1 MFPVVFRETTACV
14 QYVIR
19 LFMDVSSLVFLRV
32 EHCLSGLAVIVISKA
47 LVLNVCVAKK
57 KGNIF

>member
-1 MFPVVFRETTACV
+1 MFPVVFRETIACV

-19 LFMDVSSLVFLRV
+19 VFMDVRSLVFLRV
-32 EHCLSGLAVIVISKA
+32 EHCLSGLPVTAMSKA
-47 LVLNVCVAKK
+47 LVLNVCIAK